1 MTKYFCWRLSMLAMQ
16 RLEQP
21 PDWQFLVAYQ
31 YMYIRLQLCDRLTFP
46 VTDSVS
52 WSVTL
57 ILTLTLHYII
67 LHYRYC
73 RWLFHPSEWL
83 LLNANSLMFGC
94 CGPILLLSWPFF
106 IHAASGPFSCG
117 RFFSG
122 RYFCGRLFQL
132 WTFFPWT
139 YFPWTFFPTTMTWVS
154 EWVDS

>member
-117 RFFSG
+117 RFLVDVISVDVYSNFG
-122 RYFCGRLFQL
+122 RFFLGPIFRGPFFRLR
-132 WTFFPWT
+132 WHE
-139 YFPWTFFPTTMTWVS
+139 WVS
-154 EWVDS
+154 E